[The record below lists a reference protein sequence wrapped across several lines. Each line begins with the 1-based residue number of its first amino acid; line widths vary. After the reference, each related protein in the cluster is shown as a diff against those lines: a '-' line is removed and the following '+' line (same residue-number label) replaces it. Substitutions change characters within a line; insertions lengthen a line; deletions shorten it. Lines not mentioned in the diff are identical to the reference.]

1 MNDDLE
7 RILRQEPLIT
17 PSIGFARRVMQTV
30 RHAHGASAPIAFPW
44 QRSIIGLAVAF
55 LLSALS
61 AGDML
66 IPDVPGGSALVGV
79 AIAAAASLLVIRIC
93 LDTATQ

>member
-17 PSIGFARRVMQTV
+17 PSIGFACRAMQTV

-44 QRSIIGLAVAF
+44 QRSIIGLAVAS
-55 LLSALS
+55 LLSA
-61 AGDML
+61 ANML
-66 IPDVPGGSALVGV
+66 LPDVLGNSALVGV
-79 AIAAAASLLVIRIC
+79 AIATAASLLVIRIC
-93 LDTATQ
+93 LDTTTQ

>member
-30 RHAHGASAPIAFPW
+30 RRAHGASAPIAFPW
-44 QRSIIGLAVAF
+44 QRSIVGLAVAS
-55 LLSALS
+55 LLSAGNVLLRD
-61 AGDML
+61 A
-66 IPDVPGGSALVGV
+66 PGSSALVGV
-79 AIAAAASLLVIRIC
+79 AIATAASLLVIRIC
-93 LDTATQ
+93 LDTTTQ